1 MPVSIVSVCLTS
13 RTRARMGM
21 TVELDGNLGDGGKGK
36 KSGKE
41 GASGHWCGVLVR
53 TEGGQKER

>member
-36 KSGKE
+36 KVEKRVHLGT
-41 GASGHWCGVLVR
+41 GV
-53 TEGGQKER
+53 GCW